1 MLTDEGNKKFGV
13 VLMGVLFCLAVLG
26 IFLAKEVRDG
36 RRAGATKLAKQYVSE
51 RSELYREQDECDTE
65 DFCCIERS
73 SLRRRILSLE
83 FESECY
89 PKFGKAACDRALVN
103 LPEFD
108 TAGII

>member
-13 VLMGVLFCLAVLG
+13 VLIVVLFCLAVLVV
-26 IFLAKEVRDG
+26 FLAKEARDG

-83 FESECY
+83 FESDCY
-89 PKFGKAACDRALVN
+89 AKFGEATCESALLN

>member
-1 MLTDEGNKKFGV
+1 MKRKTKNILGWMILILVCFGTMFFISAWDEKRSRT
-13 VLMGVLFCLAVLG
+13 
-26 IFLAKEVRDG
+26 E
-36 RRAGATKLAKQYVSE
+36 ATKLAKQYVSE
-51 RSELYREQDECDTE
+51 RSELYREQDECDAE

-73 SLRRRILSLE
+73 SLRRRVLSLE

-108 TAGII
+108 TAGVI

>member
-1 MLTDEGNKKFGV
+1 MTVKHQAVTVLCLVFIVIVGFFFFSKK
-13 VLMGVLFCLAVLG
+13 MD
-26 IFLAKEVRDG
+26 KEQ
-36 RRAGATKLAKQYVSE
+36 AEATKIAKQYVSE

-89 PKFGKAACDRALVN
+89 PKFGEATCESALLN